1 MRATAQTMGQLG
13 QGAKARVKKEK
24 VVMRQGSVPKAK
36 SLSQRSHN
44 EEPGKEVTFSSALFK
59 KNANGSWK
67 KRWCTLKGYVFNY
80 YK

>member
-13 QGAKARVKKEK
+13 QGAKSRVKKEK
-24 VVMRQGSVPKAK
+24 VVMRSGSVIKGKNPSPKA
-36 SLSQRSHN
+36 ST
-44 EEPGKEVTFSSALFK
+44 EEMGKEVSFSSPLYK

>member
-13 QGAKARVKKEK
+13 QGAKSRVKKEK
-24 VVMRQGSVPKAK
+24 VLTRQNASLRSKKGSID
-36 SLSQRSHN
+36 
-44 EEPGKEVTFSSALFK
+44 EMGKEISLSSALYK

-67 KRWCTLKGYVFNY
+67 KRLCTLKGYVFNY